1 MGVAELAAS
10 RLDWAAAQL
19 ADCRLCPRQCRANR
33 AAGGLG
39 FCGAGAEA
47 RRFMDY
53 VHYGEE
59 AELVP
64 SHSVFLTGC
73 NLRCLFCHTA
83 IERRT
88 LPAEP
93 LTAGRL
99 RATVERGRR
108 EGARNVSFHGGEPTV
123 NAPALLRLFAEMAG
137 TCHEIAQHTR
147 KRPCHSERSPSTSL
161 RAGSAKSR
169 NLSGEQTDVTRVTP
183 LAGANSSERCFDRL
197 SMTSG
202 ERVRLP
208 PIVWNTNLYCTA
220 ETLEAIAGIPAVYL
234 VDLKFG
240 NGACAAAV
248 AGAADYWEVV
258 RARLKETAASESGK
272 LIVRHLVLPGH
283 LDCCTWPALEWLAR
297 ELPSAR
303 LSLKTDYLAMPDA
316 RGDKRLGR
324 FLTDGEV
331 REAAAIAKDL
341 GIPLAAGPDL
351 SVPRL
356 ARPAV
361 SSAARSDEP
370 TVAPAEPLDAELV
383 ISPKG
388 AVFLHH
394 PTRDITSVALA
405 VSHRGRV
412 EDEDEGRGRGRLKS
426 YDPATGS
433 CTR

>member
-19 ADCRLCPRQCRANR
+19 AECRLCPRQCRANR
-33 AAGGLG
+33 AAGERG

-47 RRFMDY
+47 RCFMDY

-88 LPAEP
+88 LPAET
-93 LTAGRL
+93 LTAARL
-99 RATVERGRR
+99 RGIVERGRR

-123 NAPALLRLFAEMAG
+123 NAPALLRLFAALD
-137 TCHEIAQHTR
+137 A
-147 KRPCHSERSPSTSL
+147 
-161 RAGSAKSR
+161 
-169 NLSGEQTDVTRVTP
+169 
-183 LAGANSSERCFDRL
+183 
-197 SMTSG
+197 
-202 ERVRLP
+202 LP

-220 ETLEAIAGIPAVYL
+220 ETLEAIAGIPAFYL

-240 NGACAAAV
+240 NAACAEAI
-248 AGAADYWEVV
+248 AGAGDYWEVV
-258 RARLKETAASESGK
+258 RARLKETAAQEPGK

-283 LDCCTWPALEWLAR
+283 LDCCTRPALEWLAR

-303 LSLKTDYLAMPDA
+303 LSLKTDYLVMPDA
-316 RGDKRLGR
+316 RGDARLGR
-324 FLTDGEV
+324 FLTDAEV
-331 REAAAIAKDL
+331 REATALAREL
-341 GIPLAAGPDL
+341 GVPLAAQLDAGAMGAL
-351 SVPRL
+351 VGRE
-356 ARPAV
+356 
-361 SSAARSDEP
+361 SSEGQM
-370 TVAPAEPLDAELV
+370 LDAELV
-383 ISPKG
+383 ISPRG

-405 VSHRGRV
+405 ISTKG
-412 EDEDEGRGRGRLKS
+412 ESE
-426 YDPATGS
+426 T
-433 CTR
+433 